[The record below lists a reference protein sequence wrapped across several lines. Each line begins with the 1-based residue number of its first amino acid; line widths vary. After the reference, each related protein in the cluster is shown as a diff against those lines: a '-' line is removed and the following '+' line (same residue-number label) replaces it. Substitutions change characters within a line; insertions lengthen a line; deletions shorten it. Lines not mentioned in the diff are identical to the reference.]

1 MKQQTESYVIEL
13 IRQGLTNKEI
23 AGYVHKRK
31 RAVDDIIHRML
42 KKYKCKNRVELATKD
57 VSRNT
62 V

>member
-1 MKQQTESYVIEL
+1 MGKTENYIVEL

-23 AGYVHKRK
+23 ADRIHKQK

-42 KKYKCKNRVELATKD
+42 RKNKCKNRTELAMKD